1 MIAMLDIRSS
11 EDRGSE
17 NMVLE
22 GTYNT
27 RVPLN
32 INDEDMDPDS
42 QVITERIGFTEMSFS
57 RISHDVS
64 VAVRR
69 FNHYPL
75 KMDSEEKPLSL
86 TFEERSR
93 MVTKCHQHIEK
104 TYLVHCDITTPIAF
118 VATTVA
124 RLVISRMYLSVYHP
138 FRQGARISPPQG
150 MVRDNLLQVAVEV
163 LEYAQVLEREPTLAQ
178 WRWLFGTWVQWHALA
193 VTLAA
198 LCVQDKGPLVARAWR
213 IVDLVYDEWAVRI
226 ADSTR
231 GMLWRPIKK
240 LMGKAQ
246 ANRRGATALIGDLP
260 MMDGTNVYNS
270 DVTNAQTVPLE
281 MPPLDNL
288 RIPDLSPESKL
299 LGGGHLLPIGT
310 PQLGLPPYQF
320 DPNQQYLLDITL
332 PLADANMMEPINWTE
347 WDEFMREFEMESQS
361 GGTGNVQQ
369 DLQYPQ
375 W

>member
-1 MIAMLDIRSS
+1 MLDIRSS

-17 NMVLE
+17 TMVLE
-22 GTYNT
+22 GTFNA

-57 RISHDVS
+57 RIGHDVS
-64 VAVRR
+64 AAMRR

-75 KMDSEEKPLSL
+75 KVDSEEEPLSL

-93 MVTKCHQHIEK
+93 MVTECHQHIEK
-104 TYLVHCDITTPIAF
+104 SYLVYCDTITPITF

-124 RLVISRMYLSVYHP
+124 RLITNRMYLSLYYP
-138 FRQGARISPPQG
+138 FRHGARISPPQG
-150 MVRDNLLQVAVEV
+150 IVRDHLLQVAVEV
-163 LEYAQVLEREPTLAQ
+163 LEYARVLEREPTLAQ

-198 LCVQDKGPLVARAWR
+198 LCIQDEGPLVARAWR
-213 IVDLVYDEWAVRI
+213 IVDVVYDEWAVRI

-246 ANRRGATALIGDLP
+246 ANRRNKTALIGDLP
-260 MMDGTNVYNS
+260 MMDGTYNS
-270 DVTNAQTVPLE
+270 DVTNVQTVPLQ
-281 MPPLDNL
+281 MPPLTNL
-288 RIPDLSPESKL
+288 RIPDPSVSGL
-299 LGGGHLLPIGT
+299 LGSGGSLPIGT
-310 PQLGLPPYQF
+310 PQLGLPSYQF
-320 DPNQQYLLDITL
+320 NPNQQFVPDIM
-332 PLADANMMEPINWTE
+332 ADANMMEPINWAE